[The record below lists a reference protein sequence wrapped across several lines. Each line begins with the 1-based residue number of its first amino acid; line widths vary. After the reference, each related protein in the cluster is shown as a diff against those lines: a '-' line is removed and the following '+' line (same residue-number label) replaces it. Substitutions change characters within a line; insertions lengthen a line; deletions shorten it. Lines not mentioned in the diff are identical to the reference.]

1 MTTTEESVQK
11 LTETVNTLAAALAK
25 SEARYRS
32 MERLFRWGG
41 LSILAFAGF
50 ASYFAFG
57 LVAKAQTPGGGPDM
71 ALTKMLEQLV
81 QLGAALQDPKNQSLR
96 TQFSESVQNVG
107 FVLGSVLSN
116 IVLSPERSPPWRERR
131 GPGALPTAERA
142 VSRTPGT
149 AASPSPQTARPN
161 PSRQAKPEQPSPTLS
176 GAPSVLPMPA
186 SCIPNCITAG
196 EVAQDVAMLLAN
208 FKEDS
213 DWLRLHTDPSDDV
226 RGQLARMN
234 VALSAVPV
242 MASEMNQMKVAM
254 TGEMHQ
260 MNLSMLSMTRS
271 VGSTMGR
278 FGSMMPW

>member
-1 MTTTEESVQK
+1 MTTTEESIQK

-25 SEARYRS
+25 SEARYRNI
-32 MERLFRWGG
+32 ERLFRWGA
-41 LSILAFAGF
+41 LSILAFAGLV
-50 ASYFAFG
+50 SYFAFG
-57 LVAKAQTPGGGPDM
+57 LVAKAQTPGAGPDM

-96 TQFSESVQNVG
+96 TQFSESVQHVG

-131 GPGALPTAERA
+131 GPVPTAEGA
-142 VSRTPGT
+142 VSRTPG
-149 AASPSPQTARPN
+149 AATSPSPQTARQN
-161 PSRQAKPEQPSPTLS
+161 PSQQATSGQRSSTPS
-176 GAPSVLPMPA
+176 GAPPVVPLPA
-186 SCIPNCITAG
+186 SCVPNCITAG
-196 EVAQDVAMLLAN
+196 EVAQDVAMLLVN
-208 FKEDS
+208 LREDS
-213 DWLRLHTDPSDDV
+213 DWLRRHTDPSDDT